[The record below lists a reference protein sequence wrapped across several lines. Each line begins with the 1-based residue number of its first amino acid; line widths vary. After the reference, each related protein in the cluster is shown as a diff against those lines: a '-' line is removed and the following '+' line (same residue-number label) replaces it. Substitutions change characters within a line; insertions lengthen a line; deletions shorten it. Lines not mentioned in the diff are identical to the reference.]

1 MDRSTFSLHYVHAY
15 AALDRVDFSGLS
27 DVRPTPMAVDLD
39 KLLPLAVDVTE
50 IENHFSIL
58 ITRLVSC
65 NVSIIRIIILLLSI
79 FVCALLS
86 FNVMVSYSPENGAI

>member
-1 MDRSTFSLHYVHAY
+1 MDRSTFLLHYVHAY
-15 AALDRVDFSGLS
+15 AALDCVDFSGLS
-27 DVRPTPMAVDLD
+27 DIRPTPMAVDLD

-50 IENHFSIL
+50 VENHFSIL

-65 NVSIIRIIILLLSI
+65 NVLIIHIILSI

-86 FNVMVSYSPENGAI
+86 FNVIVSCHVG